1 VRTRLAVS
9 VLSAA
14 AALGTLVGAFVL
26 PDRGSP
32 AGDKPRTTPSAPT
45 SSGVKTPAPSH
56 TSGTPDGGPVVAANL
71 LTDADFRKIG
81 LTVTQQPPDVRLEL
95 VGCDKKETLDDV
107 AVSGPPV
114 QRAWEAETIVAYQQV
129 IAARDEDEAVDSY
142 HRVLRKLEACQ
153 KTEPGHWVYGPTH
166 SQNLDPVTTVSWLGT
181 VDGSLNTTGKAPSG
195 EKINGGIAVMRRGIH
210 VGVFEIDY
218 CASAGDE
225 AACVVAGGNA
235 YDQLVALSRTAAL
248 RLD

>member
-1 VRTRLAVS
+1 

-14 AALGTLVGAFVL
+14 AALGTVVGAFVL
-26 PDRGSP
+26 PDRGTNGGSP
-32 AGDKPRTTPSAPT
+32 NPSPSAPPAQSPRPSSPHT
-45 SSGVKTPAPSH
+45 SSG
-56 TSGTPDGGPVVAANL
+56 PDGGPVVAANM
-71 LTDADFRKIG
+71 LTDADFRKVG

-95 VGCDKKETLDDV
+95 VGCDKLETLDSV
-107 AVSGPPV
+107 ALSGPPV
-114 QRAWEAETIVAYQQV
+114 QRAWEAETIVAYQQA
-129 IAARDEDEAVDSY
+129 IAAKDEDEAVDSY
-142 HRVLRKLEACQ
+142 TKVLRKLEACQ
-153 KTEPGHWVYGPTH
+153 KTAPGHWVYGPTH
-166 SQNLDPVTTVSWLGT
+166 TEKLDPVTTVSWLGN

-210 VGVFEIDY
+210 VGVFEINW

-235 YDQLVALSRTAAL
+235 YNQLGALSRTAAL

>member
-1 VRTRLAVS
+1 MKTRLAVS

-14 AALGTLVGAFVL
+14 AALGTVVGAFVL
-26 PDRGSP
+26 PDRGTD
-32 AGDKPRTTPSAPT
+32 AADKPSTTPSVSKT
-45 SSGVKTPAPSH
+45 SGSTPSSPH
-56 TSGTPDGGPVVAANL
+56 TSGAPDGGPVVAANM
-71 LTDADFRKIG
+71 LTDADFRKVG
-81 LTVTQQPPDVRLEL
+81 LAVTQQPPDVRLEL
-95 VGCDKKETLDDV
+95 IGCDKMETLDSV

-114 QRAWEAETIVAYQQV
+114 QRAWEAETIVAYQQA
-129 IAARDEDEAVDSY
+129 IATRDEDEAKESY
-142 HRVLRKLEACQ
+142 TKVLRKLEACQ
-153 KTEPGHWVYGPTH
+153 KAEPGHWVYGPT
-166 SQNLDPVTTVSWLGT
+166 QTKNLDPVTTVSWLGN

-210 VGVFEIDY
+210 VGVFVISY

-235 YDQLVALSRTAAL
+235 YQQLVDLSRTAAL